1 MLVQDDYDS
10 LLPWCQIVTQASD
23 ILQPHSVVNLWKQT
37 NKMYNSTSDENIS
50 ISDDH
55 IGFDIGKEEEY
66 IDEEFLPGNHTEDY
80 CLVRSY

>member
-1 MLVQDDYDS
+1 
-10 LLPWCQIVTQASD
+10 
-23 ILQPHSVVNLWKQT
+23 
-37 NKMYNSTSDENIS
+37 MYNSTSDENIS